1 MNYAQLVRLDQQDP
15 LAYKRDAF
23 VLPADTIYLDGNSL
37 GALPKS
43 AAARVQ
49 AVVETQWGEDL
60 IKSWN
65 QHQWIDLPF
74 KIGEQIAPLIGS
86 GPGQVICCDSTSIN
100 LFKVLSSAMQLQ
112 TGRKIVLS
120 QRNNFPT
127 DLYMVEG
134 LGALLGEQR
143 LELQL
148 VDEQQIEGALTEQV
162 AVLMLTQVDFRSG
175 KLLDMQKITQLAHA
189 QGVLVIWDLAHS
201 AGALPIAL
209 DDWAVDFAVGCGY
222 KYLNG
227 GPGAPAFLYVAQ
239 RHHASVTQPLTGWMG
254 HSAPFTF
261 ATGYQPGKGVA
272 QYLSGTPAILSM
284 SSLHGALEVFDN
296 VDMQLLRN
304 KSIALSELF
313 INLLEQQPALDE
325 LILLSPKNPQNRGS
339 QLAYTHPDAHA
350 ICQALIDQ
358 GVIVDFRAPDVL
370 RFGFA
375 PLYLRYI
382 DIGRTIDLLG
392 LVIESGLY
400 RQPRFK
406 GKHKVT

>member
-1 MNYAQLVRLDQQDP
+1 VNYAQLIRLDQQDP
-15 LAYKRDAF
+15 LANKREEF
-23 VLPADTIYLDGNSL
+23 SLPVDTIYLDGNSL
-37 GALPKS
+37 GALPK
-43 AAARVQ
+43 AAASRVE
-49 AVVETQWGEDL
+49 AVVKAQWGKDL

-65 QHQWIDLPF
+65 THQWIDLPIN
-74 KIGEQIAPLIGS
+74 IGEQIAPLIGAGS
-86 GPGQVICCDSTSIN
+86 GQVICCDSTSIN

-112 TGRKIVLS
+112 AGRKIVLS

-134 LGALLGEQR
+134 LGALLGAQR

-148 VDEQQIEGALTEQV
+148 VDEQQIEGALTDEV

-201 AGALPIAL
+201 AGALPIEL

-254 HSAPFTF
+254 HSSPFTF
-261 ATGYQPGKGVA
+261 ATGYQPGKGVT

-284 SSLHGALEVFDN
+284 SSLHGALEVFEG

-313 INLLEQQPALDE
+313 INLLEQQPSLAD
-325 LILLSPKNPQNRGS
+325 LILLSPKDPQHRGS
-339 QLAYTHPDAHA
+339 QLAFTHPDAHA
-350 ICQALIDQ
+350 ICQALIEQ
-358 GVIVDFRAPDVL
+358 GVIADFRAPDVL

-382 DIGRTIDLLG
+382 DIGRTIDILQQ
-392 LVIESGLY
+392 VVESGVY
-400 RQPRFK
+400 RQLHFRDK
-406 GKHKVT
+406 LKVT